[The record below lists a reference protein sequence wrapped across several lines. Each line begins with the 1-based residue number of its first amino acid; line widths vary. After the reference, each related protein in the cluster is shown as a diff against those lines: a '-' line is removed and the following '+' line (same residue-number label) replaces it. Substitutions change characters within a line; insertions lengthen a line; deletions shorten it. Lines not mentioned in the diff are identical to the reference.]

1 MIGGRGVD
9 SSCRRSVE
17 GLKGKHTL
25 MLESWVVLALEE
37 LLLLLVS
44 LHYGSLSLKHYWRF
58 DRLNLEGLVE
68 SC

>member
-1 MIGGRGVD
+1 MIGGGGID

-25 MLESWVVLALEE
+25 MLESGVVLVLEE

-44 LHYGSLSLKHYWRF
+44 LHYGRSLSLKHYWL
-58 DRLNLEGLVE
+58 DRLNLEGLVQ